1 MPRQNRSYKP
11 LIYVFCEGE
20 SEQAY
25 TDFLKR
31 KFQKYA
37 CIKYPK
43 AQGLFET
50 AQEKFKKDVRCR
62 NEKDVIDE
70 IWFFFD
76 VEAGDIVKWEQRLK
90 IIKQLRKMRRGGRIK
105 VRLLMTSGCIEYWLM
120 LHYKMF
126 APAIRTTSDKKRIL
140 NELKI
145 RKPNYKKGDFDIIAE
160 IAQRYPFAVKNAES
174 TLKNLLT
181 EGMLS
186 MCDDDE
192 RNHWLYSQ
200 GKTFSNVYEAIVFLE
215 ELIGKENNM
224 EKMQ

>member
-1 MPRQNRSYKP
+1 MFFVKVKASRHIP
-11 LIYVFCEGE
+11 I
-20 SEQAY
+20 
-25 TDFLKR
+25 FLKENFR
-31 KFQKYA
+31 NTHALNIQKL
-37 CIKYPK
+37 K
-43 AQGLFET
+43 AYL
-50 AQEKFKKDVRCR
+50 KRHKK
-62 NEKDVIDE
+62 N
-70 IWFFFD
+70 
-76 VEAGDIVKWEQRLK
+76 LK
-90 IIKQLRKMRRGGRIK
+90 KMLGAEIIKQLRKMRGGGRIK

-181 EGMLS
+181 EGMPS